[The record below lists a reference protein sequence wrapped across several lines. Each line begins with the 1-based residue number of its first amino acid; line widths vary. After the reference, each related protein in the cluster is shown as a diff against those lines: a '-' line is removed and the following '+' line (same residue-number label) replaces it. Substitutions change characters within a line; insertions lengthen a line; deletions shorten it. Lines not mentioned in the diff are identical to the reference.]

1 MFTVVRD
8 MNTEYIPVESMLTTA
23 TRTDITWKNAPTTSR
38 LCGI

>member
-1 MFTVVRD
+1 MFTAVQD

-23 TRTDITWKNAPTTSR
+23 TPTVIIWREDPTTSR